1 VDKLTSM
8 ASAASVPNFAFPLV
22 GFLSYLQLVLFVVV
36 DLIVFVHCLVQKK
49 EAFTMVGKIPKIG
62 WLAISGAGALFT
74 FLLYGILPIIGF
86 VVFTA
91 SVFYL
96 LDVRVGLRDA
106 AGGHW
111 R

>member
-8 ASAASVPNFAFPLV
+8 ASAASVPAFTIV
-22 GFLSYLQLVLFVVV
+22 VYGEYFLLLMFVVV
-36 DLIVFVHCLVQKK
+36 DLVAFVHCLLQKK
-49 EAFTMVGKIPKIG
+49 EAFSVVGSIPKVG
-62 WLAISGAGALFT
+62 WLAISGVGALLT
-74 FLLYGILPIIGF
+74 YLLYGILPIVGF

-91 SVFYL
+91 CLFYL
-96 LDVRVGLRDA
+96 LDVRIGLRDA

>member
-1 VDKLTSM
+1 M

-22 GFLSYLQLVLFVVV
+22 AFLDLLQLVLFVVV
-36 DLIVFVHCLVQKK
+36 DLVVFVHCLVQKK
-49 EAFTMVGKIPKIG
+49 DTFTVVGSIPKVG
-62 WLAISGAGALFT
+62 WLAISGVGALLT
-74 FLLYGILPIIGF
+74 YVLYGYLPVIGF
-86 VVFTA
+86 IVFTA
-91 SVFYL
+91 CVFYL

>member
-1 VDKLTSM
+1 M
-8 ASAASVPNFAFPLV
+8 ASAASVPKFAFDIVYL
-22 GFLSYLQLVLFVVV
+22 LNLLQLVLYVVV
-36 DLIVFVHCLVQKK
+36 ALVVFVHCLAQKK
-49 EAFTMVGKIPKIG
+49 EAFTVVGSIPKVG
-62 WLAISGAGALFT
+62 WLAISGVGALLT
-74 FLLYGILPIIGF
+74 YLLYGILPIIGF

-91 SVFYL
+91 CVFYL

>member
-1 VDKLTSM
+1 M

-22 GFLSYLQLVLFVVV
+22 GFLDFLQLVLFVVV

-49 EAFTMVGKIPKIG
+49 ESFTVVGSIPKVG
-62 WLAISGAGALFT
+62 WLAISGVGALLT
-74 FLLYGILPIIGF
+74 YLLYSVLPIIGF

-91 SVFYL
+91 CVFYL
-96 LDVRVGLRDA
+96 LDLRVGLRDA

>member
-1 VDKLTSM
+1 M
-8 ASAASVPNFAFPLV
+8 ASAASVPNFRFPLV
-22 GFLSYLQLVLFVVV
+22 GFLDLLQLVLFVVV
-36 DLIVFVHCLVQKK
+36 DLVVFVHCLVQKK
-49 EAFTMVGKIPKIG
+49 EAFTVVGSIPKVG
-62 WLAISGAGALFT
+62 WLAISGAGAL
-74 FLLYGILPIIGF
+74 LPYALYRSLPIIGF

-91 SVFYL
+91 CVFYL

>member
-1 VDKLTSM
+1 M
-8 ASAASVPNFAFPLV
+8 ASAASVPFFAIPLV
-22 GFLSYLQLVLFVVV
+22 GLLELLQLVLFVVV

-49 EAFTMVGKIPKIG
+49 EAFTVVGSIPKVG
-62 WLAISGAGALFT
+62 WLAISGAGAVLT
-74 FLLYGILPIIGF
+74 YLLYGIVPIIGF

-91 SVFYL
+91 CVFYL